1 MKEIRKINQVVATE
15 CAVSSPE
22 YRDGQDDLKGMLGD
36 FDSEPGYYKQVIKPM
51 LTAGHENELVYW
63 LKELGLIKNE
73 FFCPKAQ
80 TGACMKM
87 MSWTQARGNDMY
99 QWKCSRCDEKRSIR
113 EDSIFLN
120 VKCSFKNAIR
130 ILLAWSKGND
140 IDSMALMLGIKRQ
153 VVSMMYKKAGLV
165 AQKYITYNTSEWSL
179 GGPGKIVLVDSY
191 PEMCLGSTE
200 MREPKPI
207 LCIAEVKTFPQKY
220 WFELLQPYRRTN
232 QEHLQVVR
240 KHILSSV
247 KRIVAPGSVLIVPS
261 NSILCSHA
269 DFMDLKYLYPLII
282 GTDDLGRHDNEHR
295 TISGILDTIWREAV
309 NICEEAQRY
318 GHELI
323 SQYIIGRMW
332 RQRYGNNAFEMLV
345 YQLGL

>member
-1 MKEIRKINQVVATE
+1 
-15 CAVSSPE
+15 
-22 YRDGQDDLKGMLGD
+22 
-36 FDSEPGYYKQVIKPM
+36 M

-140 IDSMALMLGIKRQ
+140 IDSMALMLGIKRP

-261 NSILCSHA
+261 NSILCGHA

-282 GTDDLGRHDNEHR
+282 GTGWCKNLSYTR
-295 TISGILDTIWREAV
+295 SG
-309 NICEEAQRY
+309 QKY
-318 GHELI
+318 GE
-323 SQYIIGRMW
+323 
-332 RQRYGNNAFEMLV
+332 FCV
-345 YQLGL
+345 C

>member
-1 MKEIRKINQVVATE
+1 MKEIRKINQVVETE
-15 CAVSSPE
+15 CA
-22 YRDGQDDLKGMLGD
+22 DNQDDLKDMLGD

-51 LTAGHENELVYW
+51 LIAGHENELVYW

-73 FFCPKAQ
+73 FFCPNAR
-80 TGACMKM
+80 TGTCLKM
-87 MSWTQARGNDMY
+87 MSWTQARNNDMY
-99 QWKCSRCDEKRSIR
+99 QWKCNGCDEKRSIR

-130 ILLAWSKGND
+130 ILLAWSKGSD
-140 IDSMALMLGIKRQ
+140 IDSMALMLGVKRP
-153 VVSMMYKKAGLV
+153 VVSMLYKKAGLV
-165 AQKYITYNTSEWSL
+165 AQKYITYNTSEWTV
-179 GGPGKIVLVDSY
+179 GGPGKIVLVDTY

-200 MREPKPI
+200 TREPKPI

-232 QEHLQVVR
+232 QEHLQLVR

-247 KRIVAPGSVLIVPS
+247 KRIVAPGSILIVPS
-261 NSILCSHA
+261 TSILCGYE
-269 DFMDLKYLYPLII
+269 DFLDLKYLYPLII
-282 GTDDLGRHDNEHR
+282 STDDLGRHDDQHR
-295 TISGILDTIWREAV
+295 TISGILDIIWREAV
-309 NICEEAQRY
+309 NICEEAQGY

>member
-1 MKEIRKINQVVATE
+1 
-15 CAVSSPE
+15 
-22 YRDGQDDLKGMLGD
+22 
-36 FDSEPGYYKQVIKPM
+36 M